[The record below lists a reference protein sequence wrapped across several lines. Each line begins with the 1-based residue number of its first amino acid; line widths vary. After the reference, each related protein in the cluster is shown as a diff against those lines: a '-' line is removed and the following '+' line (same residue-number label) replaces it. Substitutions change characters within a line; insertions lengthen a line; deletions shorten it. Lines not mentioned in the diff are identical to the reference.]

1 MLEVVAK
8 AVVVHG
14 TTVESPSR
22 PSLRPRS
29 NRREPDAVLKATDV
43 DLLCEMRRCEGKAL
57 FASPCRL
64 PRACHLSV
72 TAGGIAGLVIGAI
85 CPIPPRLSSACPST
99 RYRAQ
104 LAHDPGL
111 AGRRR

>member
-22 PSLRPRS
+22 PSLRPRC
-29 NRREPDAVLKATDV
+29 NRREPDAVLKATGV
-43 DLLCEMRRCEGKAL
+43 DLLCEMRRCEGKAS

-72 TAGGIAGLVIGAI
+72 TASGIAGLVIGAI
-85 CPIPPRLSSACPST
+85 CPIPPRLSSAYPAAQ
-99 RYRAQ
+99 RRAQ
-104 LAHDPGL
+104 LKHDPEPV
-111 AGRRR
+111 GRRR